1 MVTLDV
7 KLQQFTKPGAAEQ
20 DGELVAVQG
29 GFQIIQGIT
38 ALIPAEYSG
47 VFTPALT
54 TEIQLGFL
62 RDGRLRLREPLK
74 VTVTSEEGQVIAEA
88 GEINEFGYGLNLT
101 EAVKDLQHAIGQLYF
116 TLEEDQDILGSDLR
130 SVWEI
135 LEAKIQKRDEGSRV

>member
-7 KLQQFTKPGAAEQ
+7 KLQQFTKPGIAEQ

-29 GFQIIQGIT
+29 GFQIIQRIT

-47 VFTPALT
+47 LFTPALT

-74 VTVTSEEGQVIAEA
+74 VTVTSEEGQVIAES
-88 GEINEFGYGLNLT
+88 GEINEFGYGPNLT
-101 EAVKDLQHAIGQLYF
+101 EAVKDLQHAIVQLYF
-116 TLEEDQDILGSDLR
+116 TLEEDQDRLGRDLQL
-130 SVWEI
+130 VWEI
-135 LEAKIQKRDEGSRV
+135 LKPKIQKRDESSRV